1 MKTKAIIIGGSSRV
15 GQALARELAL
25 IYETVILIT
34 RTQPRAI
41 SANMQVYHVPDFQSL
56 PTTIEAMAIGADT
69 DAFSCLGVSR
79 TQVASDDEF
88 YQVNVLYN
96 LEFAKACK
104 QKGVQQF
111 YYLSKDGADAPNHDV
126 ELTAKADVEHYL
138 RTLSFDTLAI
148 FRLNRLTALK
158 QQLSLK
164 SLGSIGVQSIQGALT
179 AIRLKRKRALTPEQ
193 VAACMALL
201 AYEHNHQPQLRTP
214 NQATIITHE
223 QMIKTLNRLPKKSK

>member
-25 IYETVILIT
+25 IYETVILVT

-56 PTTIEAMAIGADT
+56 PVTIEAMAIGTDT

-79 TQVASDDEF
+79 AQVASDDEF

-104 QKGVQQF
+104 KKGVQQF
-111 YYLSKDGADAPNHDV
+111 YYLSKDGADAPNHDT
-126 ELTAKADVEHYL
+126 ELTAKADVEYYL

-148 FRLNRLTALK
+148 FRLNRLTLAK
-158 QQLSLK
+158 QPLSIK
-164 SLGSIGVQSIQGALT
+164 SLGNMGAQTLQGALS

-193 VAACMALL
+193 VAACIALL

-223 QMIKTLNRLPKKSK
+223 QLQNGMGRLKK

>member
-25 IYETVILIT
+25 IYETVILVT
-34 RTQPRAI
+34 RTQPRMI
-41 SANMQVYHVPDFQSL
+41 SVNMQVYHVADFQSL
-56 PTTIEAMAIGADT
+56 PTTIETMAIGSDT

-104 QKGVQQF
+104 KKGVQQF
-111 YYLSKDGADAPNHDV
+111 YYLSKDGADVPNHDT
-126 ELTAKADVEHYL
+126 ELTAKADVEYYL
-138 RTLSFDTLAI
+138 RTLSFDTLVI
-148 FRLNRLTALK
+148 FRLNRLMPSK
-158 QQLSLK
+158 YQLSLK
-164 SLGSIGVQSIQGALT
+164 AISNIGIQALKGALS
-179 AIRLKRKRALTPEQ
+179 AIRLKRKHALAPEQ

-223 QMIKTLNRLPKKSK
+223 QMMKTLNKLPKIFK